1 MTTNVKVA
9 SLTVLAALAVSALP
23 AYAQVQPRTSEVQ
36 VYVGDLIG
44 DDLTDTAISGQTPE
58 LDDDITYGIRYGYN
72 ITQNWG
78 VELSLGLTP
87 TEVTNLSTADI
98 DVDVTTLDLDAVYH
112 FSTGNR
118 FVPYLLAGVGY
129 ANADLDRPITGLAG
143 GQQVSIRDDS
153 GFTLNAGLG
162 AKYFATD
169 RLSIWA
175 EGRYRYVDGLVD
187 AFDDSLDTFEPRI
200 GIGYAF

>member
-1 MTTNVKVA
+1 MTTNLKVA
-9 SLTVLAALAVSALP
+9 SLTALAALAVSALP

-58 LDDDITYGIRYGYN
+58 LDDDLTYGIRYGYN
-72 ITQNWG
+72 VTENWG
-78 VELSLGLTP
+78 VELSLGFTP

-129 ANADLDRPITGLAG
+129 ANADLDAPITGLVG
-143 GQQVSIRDDS
+143 GQQVSIGDDS

-169 RLSIWA
+169 RLSVWA
-175 EGRYRYVDGLVD
+175 EGRYRYVDGLVN

-200 GIGYAF
+200 GIGYRF

>member
-1 MTTNVKVA
+1 MTTNVKVT
-9 SLTVLAALAVSALP
+9 SLTVLAALAASALP
-23 AYAQVQPRTSEVQ
+23 AYAQVQPRTSEVH

-44 DDLTDTAISGQTPE
+44 DDLTDTAISGRTPE
-58 LDDDITYGIRYGYN
+58 LDDDLTYGIRYGYN
-72 ITQNWG
+72 VTENWG
-78 VELSLGLTP
+78 LELSLGYTP
-87 TEVTNLSTADI
+87 TEVTNLSTANI

-129 ANADLDRPITGLAG
+129 ASADLDAPIRGLVG
-143 GQQVSIRDDS
+143 GQQVSIGDDS
-153 GFTLNAGLG
+153 GFTLNAGVG

-169 RLSIWA
+169 RLVLWA

-187 AFDDSLDTFEPRI
+187 AFDDSLNTFEPSL
-200 GIGYAF
+200 GIGWLF